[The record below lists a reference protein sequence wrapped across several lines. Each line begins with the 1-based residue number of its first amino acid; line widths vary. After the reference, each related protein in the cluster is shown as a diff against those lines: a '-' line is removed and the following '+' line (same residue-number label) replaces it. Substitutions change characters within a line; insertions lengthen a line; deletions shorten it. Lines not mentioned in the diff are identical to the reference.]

1 MSDLKDSLAQAVA
14 DNKLLAASA
23 ENISGLLGSSTN
35 PLYSRA
41 IQELVDGANW
51 EELNDRFY
59 KKLAFG
65 TGGLRGRT
73 IGKVI
78 TAAEAGA
85 GGPNERPE
93 HPCVGTASMNYYN
106 LSRATRGLATYL
118 KNWLDSE
125 GIDAKPKLVIC
136 HDTRHFSRD
145 FAEFLARVSAE
156 NGCDAYLFDSHRA
169 TPVLSFA
176 IRALNCHAGCMLTAS
191 HNPAHDNGLKVNFS
205 DGAAIVPPHT
215 DGIISEVNSLASEDY
230 TPLPEGE
237 QGTVTIVGPDLDRL
251 YIDRLHGLT
260 LQPELLKKSSGLKIV
275 FTALHGAGGVMVPG
289 LLRELG
295 LECLTVP
302 EQDAPDG
309 RFPTVASPNP
319 ENAPALQMGVNL
331 AEREDAAIVMGT
343 DPDCDRMGIVARGS
357 DGRMHLLTGN
367 QIGSLMAYYRL
378 KTMFDLGIL
387 NDANKHNAIIIKTF
401 VTTELQRAIADKFGV
416 MCINTL
422 TGFKYIGQKLAKY
435 ERALGAEILKN
446 YRDLSEPET
455 RALRLEHSKFFV
467 FGGEESYGYLACD
480 FTRDKD
486 ANAAAMMFAETV
498 AYAASREMTIVDL
511 MDEIYTEFGYYT
523 EHNASR
529 TFEGAEGAAKI
540 AALATSYADTPPTE
554 CDGAKVTKIRNFGT
568 EDIVDEEGEAIPKER
583 MLFVDLEDGRTFAVR
598 PSGTEPKIK
607 YYLFGRKDVPGA
619 DALAEIKTAT
629 IEGLSK
635 LWDWLSTDID
645 ERLG

>member
-1 MSDLKDSLAQAVA
+1 MPDLKDSLSQAVSEK
-14 DNKLLAASA
+14 KLLASSA
-23 ENISGLLGSSTN
+23 ENIDGLLASSST
-35 PLYSRA
+35 PLYRAA
-41 IQELVDGANW
+41 IQELVDGGQW
-51 EELNDRFY
+51 DELNDRFY

-73 IGKVI
+73 IGNVI
-78 TAAEAGA
+78 TGAEAGN

-93 HPCVGTASMNYYN
+93 HPCVGTASMNFYN
-106 LSRATRGLATYL
+106 LSRAARGLATYL
-118 KNWLDSE
+118 RNWLRSD
-125 GIDAKPKLVIC
+125 GIGAKPKIVFC

-145 FAEFLARVSAE
+145 FAEFCARVCAE
-156 NGCDAYLFDSHRA
+156 NGCDVFLFDSHRA

-215 DGIISEVNSLASEDY
+215 DGIIAEVNSLASEDY
-230 TPLPEGE
+230 EPLAEAE
-237 QGTVTIVGPDLDRL
+237 QGSFTEVGPDLDRA
-251 YIDRLHGLT
+251 YIDRLQGLI
-260 LQPELLKKSSGLKIV
+260 LQPDLLESTAGLKVV
-275 FTALHGAGGVMVPG
+275 FTALHGAGGVMIPT
-289 LLRELG
+289 LLRDMG
-295 LECLTVP
+295 FDCITVP

-309 RFPTVASPNP
+309 RFPTVKSPNP
-319 ENAPALQMGVNL
+319 ENAPALQMGVDL
-331 AEREDAAIVMGT
+331 AEKEDAAIVMGT
-343 DPDCDRMGIVARGS
+343 DPDCDRMGIFARGG
-357 DGRMHLLTGN
+357 DGKMHLLTGN

-387 NDANKHNAIIIKTF
+387 NDGNKGNALLIKTF
-401 VTTELQRAIADKFGV
+401 VTTELQRAIADKYGV
-416 MCINTL
+416 VCINTL

-435 ERALGAEILKN
+435 ERALGEEILQN
-446 YRDLSEPET
+446 YRELSEPET
-455 RALRLEHSKFFV
+455 RELRLAHSKFFV

-498 AYAASREMTIVDL
+498 AYAQSRGMTIVDL

-523 EHNASR
+523 ELNANR

-540 AALATSYADTPPTE
+540 AALAASYADNPPAE

-568 EDIVDEEGEAIPKER
+568 EDIVDEEGDPIPKEK

-619 DALAEIKTAT
+619 GSLAAIKASTT
-629 IEGLSK
+629 EGLES
-635 LWDWLSTDID
+635 LWTWLSADID
-645 ERLG
+645 RRLA

>member
-1 MSDLKDSLAQAVA
+1 MPDLKDSLDQAVGDGQLLDSSA
-14 DNKLLAASA
+14 DNIL
-23 ENISGLLGSSTN
+23 GLLGSSTN
-35 PLYSRA
+35 PLYRQA
-41 IQELVDGANW
+41 IQELVDAGAW

-78 TAAEAGA
+78 TRAEAGE

-93 HPCVGTASMNYYN
+93 FPCVGTASMNFYN
-106 LSRATRGLATYL
+106 LSRAARGLAKYL
-118 KNWLDSE
+118 RDWLKSD
-125 GIDAKPKLVIC
+125 GIDAKPKIVFC

-145 FAEFLARVSAE
+145 FAEFCARVCAE
-156 NGCDAYLFDSHRA
+156 NGCDVYLFDSHRA

-176 IRALNCHAGCMLTAS
+176 IRALNCHAGCMITAS

-215 DGIISEVNSLASEDY
+215 DGIIAEVNSLASEDY
-230 TPLPEGE
+230 DPLPPAE
-237 QGTVTIVGPDLDRL
+237 QGSVTIVGPELDRL
-251 YIDRLHGLT
+251 YIERLQGLI
-260 LQPELLKKSSGLKIV
+260 LQPELLKQTQGLKIV
-275 FTALHGAGGVMVPG
+275 FTALHGAGGVMIPG
-289 LLRELG
+289 LLRDMG
-295 LECLTVP
+295 FDCITVP

-309 RFPTVASPNP
+309 RFPTVKSPNP
-319 ENAPALQMGVNL
+319 ENAPALQLGVDL
-331 AEREDAAIVMGT
+331 AEKVGAAIVMGT
-343 DPDCDRMGIVARGS
+343 DPDCDRMGIFARGG
-357 DGRMHLLTGN
+357 DGEMHLLTGN

-387 NDANKHNAIIIKTF
+387 NEGNKDRAILIKTF
-401 VTTELQRAIADKFGV
+401 VTTELQRAIAEKYGV
-416 MCINTL
+416 TCINTL

-435 ERALGAEILKN
+435 ERALGDEILKN

-498 AYAASREMTIVDL
+498 AYAESRGITIVDL
-511 MDEIYTEFGYYT
+511 MDEIYVEFGYYT
-523 EHNASR
+523 EYNANR
-529 TFEGAEGAAKI
+529 TFEGAEGATKI
-540 AALATSYADTPPTE
+540 AALATSYADSPPAE
-554 CDGAKVTKIRNFGT
+554 CDGVKVTKIRNFGT
-568 EDIVDEEGEAIPKER
+568 EDITDEEGDPIPKEK

-607 YYLFGRKDVPGA
+607 YYLFGRNDVPEA
-619 DALAEIKTAT
+619 SQLAEIKSAT
-629 IEGLSK
+629 TSGLES
-635 LWDWLSTDID
+635 LWGWLSTDID
-645 ERLG
+645 ARLG